1 MGAKSKSQLRKHVFN
16 AFRNWYLPSRAG
28 TEPFLELE
36 IAQHYGL
43 KRRMRLVDTRMAL
56 NQMLNAY
63 LDQLARLQPQLSRI
77 LIRRYIN
84 QETMGEICYQLKV
97 SQETGNRWQAKAI
110 EYVTEL
116 IWDDELLEQS
126 VKRRGRRSKRNS
138 TTSSKPL

>member
-1 MGAKSKSQLRKHVFN
+1 
-16 AFRNWYLPSRAG
+16 
-28 TEPFLELE
+28 
-36 IAQHYGL
+36 
-43 KRRMRLVDTRMAL
+43 MRLVDTRMAL